1 MKVTKSKI
9 TKMKKVP
16 LFIFE
21 EHHEAFFVWNYSVM
35 NNLIKNFN
43 NTLLHVDEH
52 SDMAVPKFN
61 YSIKSI
67 QDKLQNIYEFTYNEL
82 SIANFIVPTI
92 YQGMFSHLYWLYQ
105 STNEGKGSKK
115 PILVYSHQGEGRVL
129 MIDINC
135 DVGTLAFFNSDFK
148 NALFK
153 SIKTHDEFPESK
165 SVVLDIDLDY
175 FSCNPHYYH
184 YKGKLEVTK
193 EQYDSFNIDKHHFLR
208 FSLGSGINS
217 KIEDG
222 KYYLL
227 FNSLHPEVIPGKLK
241 VSEEEIVRRIDIF
254 IDFLIKNNVEP
265 QLIDIC
271 RSRLSGFT
279 PEDQWEFIEEK
290 LIEKL
295 STLYEL
301 QINHIREIFAQENIE
316 MVAK

>member
-1 MKVTKSKI
+1 
-9 TKMKKVP
+9 MKKIP

-35 NNLIKNFN
+35 NNLIKKSN

-61 YSIKSI
+61 YSINSI
-67 QDKLQNIYEFTYNEL
+67 QDKLQKLYEFTYNEL
-82 SIANFIVPTI
+82 TIANFIVPAI
-92 YQGMFSHLYWLYQ
+92 YQGMFSQLYWLYQ
-105 STNEGKGSKK
+105 STNEGKGSKR
-115 PILVYSHQGEGRVL
+115 PILVYSHKAEGQVL
-129 MIDINC
+129 MLDINC
-135 DVGTLAFFNSDFK
+135 DVGTLAFFNSDLK

-153 SIKTHDEFPESK
+153 SIKTHDEFPESQ

-184 YKGKLEVTK
+184 YQGKLEVTK
-193 EQYDSFNIDKHHFLR
+193 EQHDSFNRDKHHFLR
-208 FSLGSGINS
+208 FSLGSGIKS
-217 KIEDG
+217 KTENG
-222 KYYLL
+222 RYYLL
-227 FNSLHPEVIPGKLK
+227 FNSLHSEVISSKLK
-241 VSEEEIVRRIDIF
+241 VSPKEIIIRIDRF
-254 IDFLIKNNVEP
+254 IEFLRKNNVKP

-295 STLYEL
+295 STLYNIE
-301 QINHIREIFAQENIE
+301 INHIKEIFVQERIK

>member
-1 MKVTKSKI
+1 MRKI
-9 TKMKKVP
+9 PV
-16 LFIFE
+16 FIFE

-35 NNLIKNFN
+35 NNLMKKSN

-61 YSIKSI
+61 YSINSI
-67 QDKLQNIYEFTYNEL
+67 QDKLQELYEFTYNEL
-82 SIANFIVPTI
+82 TIANFIVPAI
-92 YQGMFSHLYWLYQ
+92 YQGMFSQLYWLYQ
-105 STNEGKGSKK
+105 STNEGKGSKR
-115 PILVYSHQGEGRVL
+115 PILVYSHKAEGQVL
-129 MIDINC
+129 MLDINC
-135 DVGTLAFFNSDFK
+135 DVGTLAFFNSDLK

-153 SIKTHDEFPESK
+153 SIKTHDEFPESQ

-184 YKGKLEVTK
+184 YQGKLELTK
-193 EQYDSFNIDKHHFLR
+193 EQHDSFNRDKHHFLR
-208 FSLGSGINS
+208 FSLGSGIKS
-217 KIEDG
+217 KTENG
-222 KYYLL
+222 RYYLL
-227 FNSLHPEVIPGKLK
+227 FNSLHSEVIPSKLK
-241 VSEEEIVRRIDIF
+241 VSPKEIIIRIDRF
-254 IDFLIKNNVEP
+254 IEFLRKNNVKP

-295 STLYEL
+295 STLYNIE
-301 QINHIREIFAQENIE
+301 INHIKEVFVQERIK